1 MGNKRNQVIAIAR
14 FLAYKAELNKQIEN
28 MSEEQYMQNPI
39 GLDVGQYVE
48 DMMKYCTV
56 HTVDTVLKNQD
67 EMIARLGMEYLSAI
81 AFMPYI
87 DGGETYAGQQA

>member
-28 MSEEQYMQNPI
+28 MSEEQYMQNPV

-48 DMMKYCTV
+48 DMMKY
-56 HTVDTVLKNQD
+56 
-67 EMIARLGMEYLSAI
+67 
-81 AFMPYI
+81 
-87 DGGETYAGQQA
+87 

>member
-28 MSEEQYMQNPI
+28 MSEEQYMQNPV

-48 DMMKYCTV
+48 DMMKYCTEQ
-56 HTVDTVLKNQD
+56 N

>member
-28 MSEEQYMQNPI
+28 MSEEQYMQNPV

-48 DMMKYCTV
+48 DMMKYCTE
-56 HTVDTVLKNQD
+56 HTVDTVLKNQN
-67 EMIARLGMEYLSAI
+67 EMIARLGIEYLSAI

>member
-14 FLAYKAELNKQIEN
+14 FLAYKAELNKQMEN
-28 MSEEQYMQNPI
+28 MSEEQYMQNPV

-48 DMMKYCTV
+48 DMMKYCTE
-56 HTVDTVLKNQD
+56 HTVDTVLKNQN